1 MIALPRPRLRSDE
14 LIGLIIA
21 VVAHLALIVALTV
34 HALRAPAVIPPPP
47 RVTVNLTEDV
57 GLVNEGPQ
65 VAQEAQASVAPTI
78 AKDIAPPPAP
88 APEPKP
94 VPKPSVKPEPKPS
107 AKPSPKPSPKPSAK
121 PTPQKKPEPPRVS
134 PSAQQR
140 PASATPAKQLPKPPQ
155 PQPAKTGGGSR
166 LGDNFLAGAGSSE
179 AEALIPASQI
189 GASEKASLVQA
200 ISRQIKPEWQGRSP
214 QGLDAEKLVT
224 ILSFSL
230 NPDGTLAGRPT
241 VVRQEGI
248 NDANRA
254 QAGRHAEIAVSA
266 VQRAAPFKLP
276 KEYYEAWKKV
286 SAFRFDKALSQ

>member
-21 VVAHLALIVALTV
+21 VVAHLALIVALTI

-47 RVTVNLTEDV
+47 RVTVNLTEEV

-121 PTPQKKPEPPRVS
+121 PTPQKKPEPPRAF

-140 PASATPAKQLPKPPQ
+140 PASATPAKQPPKPPQ

-189 GASEKASLVQA
+189 GAGAKASIAQA
-200 ISRQIKPEWQGRSP
+200 MARQIRPNWQGKTP
-214 QGLDAEKLVT
+214 PGLDSDKLITV
-224 ILSFSL
+224 LSWDL
-230 NPDGTLAGRPT
+230 NPDGTLKGRPW
-241 VVRQEGI
+241 VVKQEGI
-248 NDANRA
+248 TDSNRP
-254 QAGRHAEIAVSA
+254 QAGRHAELAIRA
-266 VQRAAPFKLP
+266 VQAAAPFDLP
-276 KEYYEAWKKV
+276 DEYYLAWK
-286 SAFRFDKALSQ
+286 SPRNIRFSKDF